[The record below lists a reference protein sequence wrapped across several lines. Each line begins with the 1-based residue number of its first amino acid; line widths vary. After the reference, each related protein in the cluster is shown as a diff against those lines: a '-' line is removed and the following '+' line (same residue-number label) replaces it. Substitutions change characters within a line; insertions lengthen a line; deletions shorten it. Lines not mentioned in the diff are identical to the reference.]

1 MYNKATRYI
10 FAIIVIISVLC
21 SMSSCYNKP
30 PITYTYEELST
41 DLIRAEIINISVGKS
56 DEVLKTLSVE
66 ECDYVIRE
74 ISNMEFKRTLWIGD
88 LPSHLENVLI
98 FYYPSFNLQFY
109 KSVIYKATDESETGV
124 RSYYVDTDELEE
136 LIDNVLNN
144 RIPLET

>member
-10 FAIIVIISVLC
+10 FAFILIISVLC

-41 DLIRAEIINISVGKS
+41 DLIRAEIYDWSSSSGRKI
-56 DEVLKTLSVE
+56 LKTLSAE

-74 ISNMEFKRTLWIGD
+74 ISNMEFKRTLWFGD
-88 LPSHLENVLI
+88 PPSHLENVLM
-98 FYYPSFNLQFY
+98 FYYPSFNIKFH
-109 KSVIYKATDESETGV
+109 KNVIYKATDESETGV
-124 RSYYVDTDELEE
+124 TSYHVDTDELEE
-136 LIDNVLNN
+136 LIENVLNN